1 MSQIDVRAEQQYYAP
16 KKSVHDLVH
25 MGSWS
30 NKSGLDEMMDFYDD
44 MLWQSFY
51 AASLSP
57 SYLNRQPYGF
67 LVQDH
72 SIYLVQQEDAY
83 TDNLDAA
90 LDLGIVMLHFSAV
103 ASPVGGAGA
112 LGTFTCC
119 ARRPAGR
126 TSLRCGV
133 PHVTTLGEA
142 RQRQNARPSIRG

>member
-1 MSQIDVRAEQQYYAP
+1 
-16 KKSVHDLVH
+16 

-103 ASPVGGAGA
+103 ASRWAGQVRWELSPAAPGGLPEG
-112 LGTFTCC
+112 
-119 ARRPAGR
+119 
-126 TSLRCGV
+126 LRSAAV
-133 PHVTTLGEA
+133 YHM
-142 RQRQNARPSIRG
+142 